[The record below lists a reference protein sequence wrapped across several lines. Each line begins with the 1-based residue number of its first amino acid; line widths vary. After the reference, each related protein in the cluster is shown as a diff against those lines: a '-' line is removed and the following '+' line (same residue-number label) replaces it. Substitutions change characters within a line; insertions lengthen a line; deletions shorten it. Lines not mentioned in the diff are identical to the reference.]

1 MKNYDYPAPK
11 QGGMAKQQLSNMV
24 FQATRMYDV
33 LDEDDRLPA
42 WVLLK
47 LNTAE
52 DRLRA
57 ASEYI
62 RYKANPTLPE
72 YTGVTRTVASYGQG
86 VGYGY
91 PTIQSQVIENQ
102 PYLCVSYK
110 AEKEMIQPLRLAAA
124 LVGGPLLLSVL
135 AKAPASPARTAA
147 QAVAVAMSV
156 WSGWVWNKA
165 RKEMAETA

>member
-1 MKNYDYPAPK
+1 MKNFDYPAPR
-11 QGGMAKQQLSNMV
+11 QGAMAKQQLSNMV

-33 LDEDDRLPA
+33 LEDDDRLPA

-52 DRLRA
+52 DRLRV

-62 RYKANPTLPE
+62 RYKANPSLPD
-72 YTGVTRTVASYGQG
+72 YAGVLRAVATRGQG

-91 PTIQSQVIENQ
+91 PTIQSQLIDSQ
-102 PYLCVSYK
+102 PFLCVSYK
-110 AEKEMIQPLRLAAA
+110 AEQEMIQPLRLAAA
-124 LVGGPLLLSVL
+124 LIGGPLLLSVL
-135 AKAPASPARTAA
+135 RKAPPSPARTAA
-147 QAVAVAMSV
+147 QAVAVGMSL

-165 RKEMAETA
+165 RKEMAESV